1 MYGESGFLY
10 NFLSIVDIDN
20 TTQIH
25 DIYTISNLFNHRN
38 VYINQPQ
45 NLIMTELLIP
55 YECRALLGCSSLS
68 FPGQQTVSSS
78 CVNQRP
84 HTECLLRTPESFRS
98 IDSLTELKTI
108 YQQKFTT

>member
-1 MYGESGFLY
+1 LSVNALQEIYKRLIRDRCTESGFLY
-10 NFLSIVDIDN
+10 SFLSIVDIDN

-55 YECRALLGCSSLS
+55 YECQAL
-68 FPGQQTVSSS
+68 
-78 CVNQRP
+78 
-84 HTECLLRTPESFRS
+84 
-98 IDSLTELKTI
+98 
-108 YQQKFTT
+108 